1 MRGSGMSALENV
13 SDTARWVALYRA
25 IESERPDARFRD
37 PFARRLAGA
46 RGEEIARTLPG
57 FRSGLW
63 PMVARTCAF
72 DEILLR
78 TIRRDGADTV
88 VNLAAGLDARPWRL
102 PLPASLRWFDVDLP
116 GILGYKVGALRDER
130 PACAYEAVSADL
142 TSSAE
147 RRDVLASI
155 GSLAGRALVVTEGLL
170 VYLSDGE
177 VGDLAA
183 GLHEVPAFRWWLL
196 DLIAPR
202 LKKMLDKRWG
212 SSLGAARAP
221 FRFAPADSTRFFE
234 RFGWREIE
242 YRSTLQEAVRLG
254 RGPWNAWIWRLL
266 GRFASPEKQ
275 AELHRLGGF
284 ALLGR
289 AD

>member
-1 MRGSGMSALENV
+1 MVAALEHV

-37 PFARRLAGA
+37 PWARRLAGP

-78 TIRRDGADTV
+78 TVARDGADTV
-88 VNLAAGLDARPWRL
+88 VDLAAGLDARPWRMEL
-102 PLPASLRWFDVDLP
+102 PPRLRWFDVDLP
-116 GILGYKVGALRDER
+116 GILGYKLGALREER
-130 PACAYEAVSADL
+130 PACAYEAVPADL
-142 TSSAE
+142 TNPAE
-147 RRDVLASI
+147 RRDVLARI
-155 GSLAGRALVVTEGLL
+155 GGAAGRALVVTEGLL
-170 VYLSDGE
+170 VYLSD
-177 VGDLAA
+177 DLAA
-183 GLHEVPAFRWWLL
+183 DLHAVPSFRWWLL

-202 LKKMLDKRWG
+202 LKKMLDRRWG

-221 FRFAPADSTRFFE
+221 FRFAPSESTRFFE
-234 RFGWREIE
+234 RFGWREVE
-242 YRSTLQEAVRLG
+242 YRSTLAEALRIG
-254 RGPWNAWIWRLL
+254 RAPWNAWIWRLF
-266 GRFASPEKQ
+266 GRFASPEKR

-284 ALLGR
+284 ALLER
-289 AD
+289 VD

>member
-1 MRGSGMSALENV
+1 MGSALESV
-13 SDTARWVALYRA
+13 SDTARWVAMYRA

-78 TIRRDGADTV
+78 TIARDGADTV
-88 VNLAAGLDARPWRL
+88 VNLAAGLDTRPWRMAL
-102 PLPASLRWFDVDLP
+102 PPSLRWFDVDLP
-116 GILGYKVGALRDER
+116 GILGYKVGALGDER
-130 PACAYEAVSADL
+130 PVCAYQAVSADL
-142 TSSAE
+142 TNPAE
-147 RRDVLASI
+147 RRDVLARI
-155 GSLAGRALVVTEGLL
+155 GSAAVRALVVTEGLL
-170 VYLSDGE
+170 VYLADEE
-177 VGDLAA
+177 VGDLAEA
-183 GLHEVPAFRWWLL
+183 LHAVPTLRWWLL

-212 SSLGAARAP
+212 SSLGEARAP
-221 FRFAPADSTRFFE
+221 FRFAPAESTRFFD

-242 YRSTLQEAVRLG
+242 YRSTLEEAIRVG

-266 GRFASPEKQ
+266 GRFASPEKR
-275 AELHRLGGF
+275 AELKRLGGF
-284 ALLGR
+284 ALLERTG
-289 AD
+289 

>member
-1 MRGSGMSALENV
+1 MSPLESV
-13 SDTARWVALYRA
+13 SDTARWVAMYRA

-37 PFARRLAGA
+37 PFARRLAGT

-78 TIRRDGADTV
+78 TIARDGADTV
-88 VNLAAGLDARPWRL
+88 VNLAAGLDTRPWRMAL
-102 PLPASLRWFDVDLP
+102 PPTLRWFDVDLP
-116 GILGYKVGALRDER
+116 GILGYKVGGLREER
-130 PACAYEAVSADL
+130 PVCAYEAVSADL
-142 TSSAE
+142 TTPAE
-147 RRDVLASI
+147 RRDVFSRI
-155 GSLAGRALVVTEGLL
+155 GAVAGRALVVAEGLL
-170 VYLSDGE
+170 VYLSDEE
-177 VGDLAA
+177 VGDLAED
-183 GLHEVPAFRWWLL
+183 LHAVPAFRWWLL

-221 FRFAPADSTRFFE
+221 LRFAPADSTRFFE
-234 RFGWREIE
+234 RFGWREVE
-242 YRSTLQEAVRLG
+242 YRSTLEEAIRLG

-266 GRFASPEKQ
+266 GRFASPEKR
-275 AELHRLGGF
+275 AELKRLGGF
-284 ALLGR
+284 ALLERLG
-289 AD
+289 